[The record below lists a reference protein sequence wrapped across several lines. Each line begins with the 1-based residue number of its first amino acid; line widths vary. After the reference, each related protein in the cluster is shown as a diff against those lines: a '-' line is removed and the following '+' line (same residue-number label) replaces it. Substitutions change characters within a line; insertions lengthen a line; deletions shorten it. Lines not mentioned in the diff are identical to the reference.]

1 MNYRKYEILKLS
13 RYIYIYKKKVKSKRE
28 KKKKRIPQAIKSK
41 RQTKKKRG
49 RIVDDTRII
58 VA

>member
-28 KKKKRIPQAIKSK
+28 NKKN
-41 RQTKKKRG
+41 TT
-49 RIVDDTRII
+49 DDKMKETNEKETRKDR
-58 VA
+58 